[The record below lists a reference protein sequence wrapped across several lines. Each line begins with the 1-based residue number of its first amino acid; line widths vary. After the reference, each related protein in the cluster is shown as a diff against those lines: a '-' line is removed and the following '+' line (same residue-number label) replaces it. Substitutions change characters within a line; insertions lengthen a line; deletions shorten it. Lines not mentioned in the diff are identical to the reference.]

1 LKSKFLNLANLKL
14 HYLNNSNYKN
24 KINIL
29 MIHGLSSS
37 SFLWEPLIDQLGKNY
52 NYYALDLRGHGL
64 SDKPSQGYE
73 LSQLQKDVNL
83 FIEKLGLKKIIIV
96 GQSMGAEV
104 SVLSSIKNKNIIGCV
119 AVDGGIINLR
129 NKFKSKDECLEALKP
144 PDLNGIKKE
153 KILKLLKDNHP
164 DWSEKAILGQF
175 SIFDVDKDNK
185 VIKRLELKNHLKLLE
200 SLWSN
205 NSIKNL
211 KSLSIPILFI
221 LVSFDINFDDFE
233 HDKIDITLK
242 KLTGD
247 HDIHAQKPEIV
258 SKIINSWIEGKFI
271 ESQKI

>member
-1 LKSKFLNLANLKL
+1 
-14 HYLNNSNYKN
+14 
-24 KINIL
+24 

-64 SDKPSQGYE
+64 SDKPNQGYQ

-83 FIEKLGLKKIIIV
+83 FIEKLNLKKIIIV

-129 NKFKSKDECLEALKP
+129 NKFKTKDECLKALKP

-153 KILKLLKDNHP
+153 KILKILKNNHP

-233 HDKIDITLK
+233 HDKIDITVK

-258 SKIINSWIEGKFI
+258 SKIINSWIKGKFI